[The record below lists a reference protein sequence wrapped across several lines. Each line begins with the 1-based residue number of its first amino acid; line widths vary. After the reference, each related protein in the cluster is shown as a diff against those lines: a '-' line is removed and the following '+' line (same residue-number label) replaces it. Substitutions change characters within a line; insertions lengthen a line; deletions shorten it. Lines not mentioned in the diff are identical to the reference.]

1 MPDRSARKLAS
12 YFSSETLFSLGMPRD
27 MQALPQLSLA
37 WAETVGEPLVQ
48 HVIPLRYSDGCL
60 SLQADSSVWASKIRH
75 QQQALIDQLR
85 AHPALRQLSLLKVRI
100 APLQRERV
108 KPLRKPSLKRPSV
121 ETLTLLAQV
130 ADDITDPGLRDAL
143 KRLGRPRK
151 S

>member
-1 MPDRSARKLAS
+1 MPDRTARKLAS
-12 YFSSETLFSLGMPRD
+12 YFSSETLFGLGMPRD
-27 MQALPQLSLA
+27 MQVLPQLCVA

-48 HVIPLRYSDGCL
+48 HVVPRRYSDGCL

-75 QQQALIDQLR
+75 QQQAIIDQLR
-85 AHPALRQLSLLKVRI
+85 AHPAFSQLSLLKVRI
-100 APLQRERV
+100 APLERERI
-108 KPLRKPSLKRPSV
+108 KPARKPSLKRPSA

>member
-12 YFSSETLFSLGMPRD
+12 YFSSETLFTLGMPRD
-27 MQALPQLSLA
+27 MQTLPQVSVA

-60 SLQADSSVWASKIRH
+60 SLQADSSLWASKIRH
-75 QQQALIDQLR
+75 QQQSLIDQLR
-85 AHPALRQLSLLKVRI
+85 THPALRGVSLLKVRI

-108 KPLRKPSLKRPSV
+108 KPARRSTLHRPSAQ
-121 ETLTLLAQV
+121 TLTLLAQV
-130 ADDITDPGLRDAL
+130 ADDITDPGLREAL
-143 KRLGRPRK
+143 KRLGRTDK